1 MTYPNTPMW
10 IKNRIPRD
18 MRPQAQIA
26 LRKELWKTYRNLTPE
41 EKEMTRTEHRRMVP
55 LNQSPEE
62 PTSLEID
69 WDKLQDFKNHY
80 RGLVSFQNYKLVR
93 IRTFLKE
100 LEARSQ
106 NHFITEEDWA
116 TLMELAKAELYKLPS
131 EESMTI
137 DLMIEE
143 R

>member
-1 MTYPNTPMW
+1 MAYTNTPMW
-10 IKNRIPRD
+10 IQRRIPGD
-18 MRPQAQIA
+18 MRPGAKVE
-26 LRKELWKTYRNLTPE
+26 LRKLLWKEYRKLTPE
-41 EKEMTRTEHRRMVP
+41 EKEAPYNPERMVP
-55 LNQSPEE
+55 LTQSPEK

-80 RGLVSFQNYKLVR
+80 RGLASFQNHKLVR

-116 TLMELAKAELYKLPS
+116 TLMELAKAELYKIPT

-137 DLMIEE
+137 DLLLREPL
-143 R
+143 